1 MQKAFRSAPNC
12 SKQPRMNQSIDI
24 TRKRLLWRATHRG
37 IKEMDILVGGYA
49 EAHVGTMDK
58 VALTTF
64 ADLLELPDQELL
76 AWATGVEPIPQQH
89 DCAMLRAI
97 LAFRPV
103 IHA

>member
-12 SKQPRMNQSIDI
+12 SKQPRMTQATDI

-49 EAHVGTMDK
+49 EAQVGTMDEA
-58 VALTTF
+58 ALATF
-64 ADLLELPDQELL
+64 AGLLELPDQELL
-76 AWATGVEPIPQQH
+76 AWATGIEPIPPQH

-97 LAFRPV
+97 LAFRPA
-103 IHA
+103 IDA

>member
-1 MQKAFRSAPNC
+1 MQKAFRIRHNC
-12 SKQPRMNQSIDI
+12 SKQPRMTQATDI
-24 TRKRLLWRATHRG
+24 IRKRLLWRATHRG

-49 EAHVGTMDK
+49 EAHLGTMDE
-58 VALTTF
+58 ADLATF
-64 ADLLELPDQELL
+64 TNLLELPDQELL

-97 LAFRPV
+97 LAFRPT